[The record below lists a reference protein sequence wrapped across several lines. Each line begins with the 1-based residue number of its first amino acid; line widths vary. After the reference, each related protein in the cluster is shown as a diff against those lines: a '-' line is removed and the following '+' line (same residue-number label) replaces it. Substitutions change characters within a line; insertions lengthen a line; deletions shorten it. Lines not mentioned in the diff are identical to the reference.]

1 MRAKN
6 KQSILITENNAQIE
20 IDFCDKILEI
30 VAKKNHRKD
39 DMEKD
44 MMQIYQNCPQV

>member
-20 IDFCDKILEI
+20 IDFCDKNLEI
-30 VAKKNHRKD
+30 VAKKIT
-39 DMEKD
+39 EK
-44 MMQIYQNCPQV
+44 MIWKRT